1 MTEHV
6 LLTDDSAVRIVRL
19 NAPER
24 KSALT
29 RAFSLLAT
37 ARSLRAAA
45 AEPAGLGSDAVD
57 AAQVEDAVQA
67 AFALSG
73 TCLRGGHNDVVLET
87 MPFKK
92 RPQSDETSAAI
103 GAFLSGNV

>member
-1 MTEHV
+1 MTEQV
-6 LLTDDSAVRIVRL
+6 LPTDDSAARIVRL
-19 NAPER
+19 NSPEW
-24 KSALT
+24 KIALT
-29 RAFSLLAT
+29 RAFSLLAP
-37 ARSLRAAA
+37 ARSLCAAA

-57 AAQVEDAVQA
+57 AAQVEDAVRA

-92 RPQSDETSAAI
+92 RPQSDDR
-103 GAFLSGNV
+103 AFLSGNV

>member
-1 MTEHV
+1 MTEQV
-6 LLTDDSAVRIVRL
+6 LLTEDSAVRIVRL
-19 NAPER
+19 NSPER
-24 KSALT
+24 RVALT
-29 RAFSLLAT
+29 GAFSLLAP
-37 ARSLRAAA
+37 ARSLCAAA
-45 AEPAGLGSDAVD
+45 AEPAGLGGDAVD

-73 TCLRGGHNDVVLET
+73 TCLRGGHNDAVLET

-103 GAFLSGNV
+103 GAFLSRKV